1 MNDLFIITVFT
12 FHYTR
17 MFNPYSNIDES
28 DITCVLNGFNEWCVK
43 NPSRSYMTFTELNDS
58 IVEEVN
64 KWLM

>member
-1 MNDLFIITVFT
+1 MY
-12 FHYTR
+12 HYR
-17 MFNPYSNIDES
+17 MFNPYTMVDES
-28 DITCVLNGFNEWCVK
+28 DMNTIIDGFNEWCVK

>member
-28 DITCVLNGFNEWCVK
+28 DMNTIIDGFNEWCVK

>member
-1 MNDLFIITVFT
+1 MDYLRIITIFT

-17 MFNPYSNIDES
+17 MFNPYTMVDES
-28 DITCVLNGFNEWCVK
+28 DMNTIIDGFNEWCVK